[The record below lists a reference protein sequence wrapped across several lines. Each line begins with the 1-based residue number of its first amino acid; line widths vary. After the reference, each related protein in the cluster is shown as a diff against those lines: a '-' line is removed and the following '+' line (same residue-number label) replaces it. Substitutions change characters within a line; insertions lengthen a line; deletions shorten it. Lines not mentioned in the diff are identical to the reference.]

1 MNIKSSDLN
10 SYNLTKKL
18 INSFSNLDIKKP
30 TKNQKEIEF
39 TKKIL
44 LTLLKEVY
52 EEEIKNGLV
61 IRGPI
66 NPVKDRFFRG
76 DYFSDITFSLN
87 RERLIAV
94 EVKLLKKSKNRHQN
108 LSTAIGQSVIYTLG
122 KFNQSILLVIDER
135 LDVNKEEV
143 EILRN
148 KLFKLNV
155 IFMYFNYSF
164 NKKYLQFIN

>member
-1 MNIKSSDLN
+1 MKIKNSDIN

-18 INSFSNLDIKKP
+18 VNSFPNLDLKKP
-30 TKNQKEIEF
+30 IKNQKEIEF

-44 LTLLKEVY
+44 LPLMKEIY
-52 EEEIKNGLV
+52 DEEIKNGLV

-87 RERLIAV
+87 RERLVAV

-108 LSTAIGQSVIYTLG
+108 LSTAIGQSVIYTIG
-122 KFNQSILLVIDER
+122 KFNQSVLLVIDER
-135 LDVNKEEV
+135 LDVNKEDV

-155 IFMYFNYSF
+155 VFIYFNYSL
-164 NKKYLQFIN
+164 NKKFLQFIK